1 MSKPKNDTQK
11 ILGDSPT
18 DDVARDPF
26 DRVEVRA
33 TAKAAH
39 GLIEDLVGQLEQA
52 DDYVTTD
59 ETRRTQAA
67 VNAVLRRLSA
77 LGEGSE

>member
-1 MSKPKNDTQK
+1 MSKPEDDTQK

-26 DRVEVRA
+26 DRAEVRA

-39 GLIEDLVGQLEQA
+39 GVIEDLMEQLEQA
-52 DDYVTTD
+52 DDYGTTD
-59 ETRRTQAA
+59 QTRRTWAA
-67 VNAVLRRLSA
+67 ANAVLRRLSA